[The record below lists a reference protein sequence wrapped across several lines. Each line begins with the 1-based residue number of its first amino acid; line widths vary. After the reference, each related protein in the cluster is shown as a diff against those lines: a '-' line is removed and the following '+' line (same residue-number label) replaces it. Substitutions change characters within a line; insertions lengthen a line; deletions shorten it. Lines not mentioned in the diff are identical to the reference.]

1 MRLNF
6 WWSVEL
12 GLNLALETQRK
23 GNSANKASRSSS
35 DKSACVSWL
44 ATETTILDKGNES
57 TYSMRTEISHCSNM
71 SEQSR

>member
-6 WWSVEL
+6 GWSVEL

-35 DKSACVSWL
+35 DKSACVSWF
-44 ATETTILDKGNES
+44 ATETTILTRGARVHIVCVQKFH
-57 TYSMRTEISHCSNM
+57 TVPI
-71 SEQSR
+71 

>member
-6 WWSVEL
+6 GWSVEL

-35 DKSACVSWL
+35 SF
-44 ATETTILDKGNES
+44 ATETTILDKGSES